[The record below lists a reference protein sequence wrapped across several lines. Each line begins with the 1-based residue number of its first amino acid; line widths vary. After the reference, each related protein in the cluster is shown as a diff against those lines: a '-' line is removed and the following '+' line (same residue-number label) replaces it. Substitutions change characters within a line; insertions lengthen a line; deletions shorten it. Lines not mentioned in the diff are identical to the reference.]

1 MNCKPFSLIILPQ
14 LLVREIILAQVQ
26 EKEEKIINIM
36 ARIVRNSM

>member
-14 LLVREIILAQVQ
+14 LLVGEIILAQVQ

-36 ARIVRNSM
+36 ARIVRNPM